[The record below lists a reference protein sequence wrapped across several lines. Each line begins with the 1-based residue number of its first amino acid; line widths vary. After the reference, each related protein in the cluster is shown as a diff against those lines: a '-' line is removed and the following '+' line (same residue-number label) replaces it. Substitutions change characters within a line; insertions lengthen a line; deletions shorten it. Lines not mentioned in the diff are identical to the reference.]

1 VRTPEQIL
9 ATASTLAVVGASRD
23 PAKEAH
29 AVPRQL
35 QRHGWRVIPV
45 NPHATEIWG
54 ERCYPVLAEVPE
66 PIDLVVV
73 FRPSAQAAAV
83 VHQAIAVGAKG
94 VWLQEGIVSPEG
106 RGAAQAAGL
115 DYVEDLC
122 TAVIRAV
129 HRLTAPTA
137 IPHHPPRP

>member
-1 VRTPEQIL
+1 MRTPEQIL
-9 ATASTLAVVGASRD
+9 ATASTLAVVGGSRS
-23 PAKEAH
+23 PEKVAH
-29 AVPRQL
+29 SVPRQL
-35 QRHGWRVIPV
+35 QKHGWRVIPV
-45 NPHATEIWG
+45 NPYATEIWG
-54 ERCYPVLAEVPE
+54 ERCYPVLADVPE

-73 FRPSAQAAAV
+73 FRPSAQATAV

-106 RGAAQAAGL
+106 RAAAEQAGL

-129 HRLTAPTA
+129 HQLSPTS
-137 IPHHPPRP
+137 PRS